1 MSRNSKNSYSHIL
14 KYTGLFGGI
23 QFLNLL
29 IALVRNK
36 FVALIL
42 GPLGMGLI
50 SLFNSTISLVSNTTN
65 LGISMSAVKNIAE
78 SYESKDNINISNT
91 ISMIR
96 SWSLITAAAGMILC
110 ILASPLLNTFTFTWG
125 DHRTHFICLS
135 PIVALMAIT
144 GGETAIMK
152 GTGHLNALAK
162 ISIINVIIA
171 LITSIP
177 IYYIFGE
184 SGIIPS
190 LIIISFAQM
199 LLTIRTSYK
208 LFPLNISMKK
218 ETLQKGY
225 YMVRLGSAFVIAG
238 IFGSGADFIIRSF
251 LNTTSSLD
259 TVGLYNAGY
268 MMTMVYAGMV
278 FTAMETD
285 FFPRLSAVNTDIKK
299 RNIIINRQIEVSL
312 LLLSPMLVT
321 FIISLPILLPLLY
334 SNKFIPIID
343 MMRITIIAMYFRT
356 IKLPIAYLTL
366 ARGDSKAYLFLEASY
381 DTIVI
386 ILTIIGFT
394 FYGLVGSGY
403 AITTTCIIDVCIII
417 LFTYYK
423 YKYVI
428 SIPVI
433 KSFLIQF
440 PIGIVAMLT
449 MFIDNKIAY
458 WTIGIILIFTSSI
471 ISIKILQSKTSLWN
485 KLISKFKSTN

>member
-50 SLFNSTISLVSNTTN
+50 SLFNSTINLVSNTTN

-78 SYESKDNINISNT
+78 SYESKNQSDILNT

-96 SWSLITAAAGMILC
+96 SWSIITALAGTILC
-110 ILASPLLNTFTFTWG
+110 IIASPLLNAFTFTWG
-125 DHRTHFICLS
+125 DHTLHFICLS
-135 PIVALMAIT
+135 PIVALLAIT
-144 GGETAIMK
+144 GGETAILK

-171 LITSIP
+171 LITSVP

-190 LIIISFAQM
+190 LIIISLAQM
-199 LLTIRTSYK
+199 LLTIRISYK
-208 LFPLNISMKK
+208 LYPLNISMKK
-218 ETLQKGY
+218 ETLQQGY
-225 YMVRLGSAFVIAG
+225 YMVRLGSAFVVAG
-238 IFGSGADFIIRSF
+238 IFGSGADFVIRSF

-285 FFPRLSAVNTDIKK
+285 FFPRISAVNHDVRK

-312 LLLSPMLVT
+312 LLLSPMLVA
-321 FIISLPILLPLLY
+321 FIISLPLLLPLLY
-334 SNKFIPIID
+334 SNKFLPIID

-366 ARGDSKAYLFLEASY
+366 ARGDSKAYLFLEAAY

-394 FYGLVGSGY
+394 NYGLIGSGC
-403 AITTTCIIDVCIII
+403 AITATCIIDVCIIMV
-417 LFTYYK
+417 FTYRRYR
-423 YKYVI
+423 YVV
-428 SIPVI
+428 SLPVI
-433 KSFLIQF
+433 KYFLIQF
-440 PIGIVAMLT
+440 PIGLIATLT
-449 MFIDNKIAY
+449 LFINNSFAY
-458 WTIGIILIFTSSI
+458 WTVGIILTGTSTF
-471 ISIKILQSKTSLWN
+471 ISIKILQGKTSLWN
-485 KLISKFKSTN
+485 KLMSKIKSTN